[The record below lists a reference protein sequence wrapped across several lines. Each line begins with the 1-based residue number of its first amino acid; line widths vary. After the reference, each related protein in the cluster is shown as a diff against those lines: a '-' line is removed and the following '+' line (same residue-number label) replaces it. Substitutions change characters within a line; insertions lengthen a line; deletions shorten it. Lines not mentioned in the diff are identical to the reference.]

1 MQVTTGWVRP
11 PSAIGGLD
19 HLGTQAP
26 CVLIYSQLLPGITNV
41 TDRARYYSFYPWVV
55 WSFDKRFP
63 NASADTFREFYRR
76 ADCLF
81 SLIAE
86 RHSRKTDHDHELHGV
101 AMVGRVQLV
110 PALDRLEQGQEL
122 RLSDYT
128 GSAPGRRYFLNPFGG
143 LGQYYA
149 GALSQL
155 ELIDPSSKPWMK
167 YTVERGQPLAEA
179 IEAATPGSYF
189 WDVLERDV
197 VTLSDLDHL
206 SGFCACSIRRNPT
219 ERQKLND
226 IFFDRHAEFA
236 ELGTQRRKTLALLL
250 HLAKELHKTGGHDL
264 TEARF
269 RAAVYAGTLPG
280 QHPYHVPPK
289 LRSTQEAWALY
300 ERNDLLSITMQGV
313 FAICLEQLLGSASRD
328 DIDIGT
334 VERFAATFA
343 RSRIVDDACSRI
355 EHPSLASLVEALS
368 QDGVLLSNWEHPDHE
383 IPTAQRLTAGVEKK
397 TPQGELLAEALRV
410 FALLYARDDD
420 TRRPYGNLPITDE
433 SLDDYPINLSSFRAR
448 YDRWKDCTI
457 QELFADLFAWV
468 MNTHLRVALRKL
480 RQTTNATFRFRPTER
495 GLRVVDHVPPP
506 APTTPRFRQ
515 AVQVL
520 RDIGAL
526 DRDRGTPGNPT
537 TPSPE
542 GALLMEEVLG

>member
-1 MQVTTGWVRP
+1 MQVKTGWVRP
-11 PSAIGGLD
+11 PNAIGGLD

-55 WSFDKRFP
+55 WSFDRRFP
-63 NASADTFREFYRR
+63 NAPADTFREFYRR

-86 RHSRKTDHDHELHGV
+86 RHSRQTDHDHELHGA

-110 PALDRLEQGQEL
+110 PALDRLEKGQEL

-128 GSAPGRRYFLNPFGG
+128 GSTPGRRYFLNPFGG

-155 ELIDPSSKPWMK
+155 ELMDPSSKPWMK

-179 IEAATPGSYF
+179 IEAATPASYF

-197 VTLSDLDHL
+197 VTLGDLDHL
-206 SGFCACSIRRNPT
+206 SGFCACSIRQNPI
-219 ERQKLND
+219 EQQRLHD
-226 IFFDRHAEFA
+226 IFFDRKSEFA
-236 ELGTQRRKTLALLL
+236 ELGLQRRKTLALLL
-250 HLAKELHKTGGHDL
+250 HLSRELHKTGGHDL

-280 QHPYHVPPK
+280 HHPYLIPST
-289 LRSTQEAWALY
+289 LRSTKDAWALY
-300 ERNDLLSITMQGV
+300 QRNDLLSITMQSV
-313 FAICLEQLLGSASRD
+313 FAICLAQLLGSDTHD
-328 DIDIGT
+328 DIDHGS
-334 VERFAATFA
+334 VERFAQSLA
-343 RSRIVDDACSRI
+343 RSSLVGAACSRLD
-355 EHPSLASLVEALS
+355 EPSLATLVHKLS
-368 QDGVLLSNWEHPDHE
+368 RDGVSISEWEHPDHE
-383 IPTAQRLTAGVEKK
+383 VATAQRLAAGVEKK
-397 TPQGELLAEALRV
+397 SPPGELLSDALRV
-410 FALLYARDDD
+410 IALLYVRDDH
-420 TRRPYGNLPITDE
+420 TARAYGDLPITDDALE
-433 SLDDYPINLSSFRAR
+433 DYPINLASFRAR
-448 YDRWKDCTI
+448 YERWKDCPLP
-457 QELFADLFAWV
+457 EMFADLFAWL

-480 RQTTNATFRFRPTER
+480 RQTTHSTFRFRPTER
-495 GLRVVDHVPPP
+495 GLQIVDDVPPP

-520 RDIGAL
+520 RDVGAL
-526 DRDRGTPGNPT
+526 DRDRGLPGNPT
-537 TPSPE
+537 IPSPD
-542 GALLMEEVLG
+542 GTRLMEEVLG